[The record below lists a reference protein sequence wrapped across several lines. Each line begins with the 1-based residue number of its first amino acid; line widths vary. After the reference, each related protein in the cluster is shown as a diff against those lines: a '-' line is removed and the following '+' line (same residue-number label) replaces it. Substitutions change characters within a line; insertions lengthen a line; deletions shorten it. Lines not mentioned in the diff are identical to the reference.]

1 MKISAQHYSAAA
13 CFFLLLGTN
22 AWAGPELG
30 RSGSVEMPFAPVFRD
45 VSSGS
50 GQESRRQNNG
60 QTLRCWQE
68 GRLLYEGSGFRGV
81 ANGGSSSIN
90 LTRSGEPDLTV
101 LDLKQGLCI
110 LTGN

>member
-1 MKISAQHYSAAA
+1 MKTPAQHYYAAV
-13 CFFLLLGTN
+13 CLFLLIGAD

-30 RSGSVEMPFAPVFRD
+30 RSGPVEMPFSPVFKD
-45 VSSGS
+45 NSNGS
-50 GQESRRQNNG
+50 AHESRRQNG

-81 ANGGSSSIN
+81 ANGGAN
-90 LTRSGEPDLTV
+90 LISLPRNGDPDITV